1 MLKLIQTETLNTNC
15 HAETIRYD
23 ICGVIT
29 KNKTK
34 SQHVLRNSLD
44 KIFKNLII
52 KNLLFVNMQQEELGK
67 VAGIPVTSL
76 SGI

>member
-1 MLKLIQTETLNTNC
+1 MIYVVWLQ
-15 HAETIRYD
+15 
-23 ICGVIT
+23 
-29 KNKTK
+29 KTK
-34 SQHVLRNSLD
+34 QKANTFYVTASIKL
-44 KIFKNLII
+44 KKNLII